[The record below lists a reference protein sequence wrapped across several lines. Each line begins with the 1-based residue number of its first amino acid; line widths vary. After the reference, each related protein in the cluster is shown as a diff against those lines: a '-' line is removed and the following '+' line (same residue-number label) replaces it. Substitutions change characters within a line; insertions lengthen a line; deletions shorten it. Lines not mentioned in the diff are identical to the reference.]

1 MNNRKQDG
9 THTTTPTLGSLCH
22 SWCVFSS
29 GWEAEG
35 YMCYALISYDAWIL
49 FYLFPGCMC
58 AGTIGMIL
66 WRGG

>member
-1 MNNRKQDG
+1 MGHILPHLRLALYA
-9 THTTTPTLGSLCH
+9 TLG
-22 SWCVFSS
+22 VFFSS